1 MEKDFQFGH
10 NKTNSRNRFFKK
22 KPQELFHPNLYF
34 NKFVVKKVQ
43 VQKSLGHKQDK
54 KISFKDHLK
63 GVFKVNWVIGI
74 SKKKWNGFLT
84 PDSLIT
90 LSKSFIRP
98 HLDYADNIY
107 YQPDNLNLFK
117 KVETCRQRSPTYYR
131 WQQGFLKRK
140 TVPGTRLRVYK
151 FIKVVQKT
159 THLLYY
165 CQ

>member
-10 NKTNSRNRFFKK
+10 NKTNSRNRFFTKK
-22 KPQELFHPNLYF
+22 LRIHPNLYF

-43 VQKSLGHKQDK
+43 AQKSLGHKQDK

-74 SKKKWNGFLT
+74 SKKKKWNGFLT

-90 LSKSFIRP
+90 LNKSFIRP

-117 KVETCRQRSPTYYR
+117 KIETCRQRSPTYYR
-131 WQQGFLKRK
+131 
-140 TVPGTRLRVYK
+140 
-151 FIKVVQKT
+151 
-159 THLLYY
+159 
-165 CQ
+165 

>member
-43 VQKSLGHKQDK
+43 AQKSLGHKQDK

-74 SKKKWNGFLT
+74 SKKKME
-84 PDSLIT
+84 
-90 LSKSFIRP
+90 RV
-98 HLDYADNIY
+98 
-107 YQPDNLNLFK
+107 LN
-117 KVETCRQRSPTYYR
+117 T
-131 WQQGFLKRK
+131 
-140 TVPGTRLRVYK
+140 
-151 FIKVVQKT
+151 
-159 THLLYY
+159 
-165 CQ
+165 

>member
-1 MEKDFQFGH
+1 MLNNGKGLSIWTQQ
-10 NKTNSRNRFFKK
+10 NKLKKSFFHKK
-22 KPQELFHPNLYF
+22 TQELFHPNLYF

-43 VQKSLGHKQDK
+43 AQKSLGHKQDK

-117 KVETCRQRSPTYYR
+117 KIETCRQRSPTYYR
-131 WQQGFLKRK
+131 
-140 TVPGTRLRVYK
+140 
-151 FIKVVQKT
+151 
-159 THLLYY
+159 
-165 CQ
+165 